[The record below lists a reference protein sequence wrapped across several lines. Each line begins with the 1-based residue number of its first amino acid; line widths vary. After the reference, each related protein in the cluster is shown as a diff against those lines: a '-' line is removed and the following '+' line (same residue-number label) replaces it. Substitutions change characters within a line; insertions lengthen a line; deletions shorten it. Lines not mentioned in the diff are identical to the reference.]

1 MGSLSCACLLQEFE
15 RSRAFGFLN
24 EVKKRFQTT
33 YGSRAQ
39 TALPYAM
46 NSEFSSTLA
55 AQMVRIRTRF
65 TFKHDS
71 LFIPCCV
78 CLCGEDEGLHTQ
90 LDFTKTLHIV
100 YIYTVCA

>member
-1 MGSLSCACLLQEFE
+1 MCLLQEFE

-55 AQMVRIRTRF
+55 AQMVLYTPRPALSALCSSVCSDTLLTQHCIGVSTLLIEDRF
-65 TFKHDS
+65 H
-71 LFIPCCV
+71 LREI
-78 CLCGEDEGLHTQ
+78 
-90 LDFTKTLHIV
+90 
-100 YIYTVCA
+100 